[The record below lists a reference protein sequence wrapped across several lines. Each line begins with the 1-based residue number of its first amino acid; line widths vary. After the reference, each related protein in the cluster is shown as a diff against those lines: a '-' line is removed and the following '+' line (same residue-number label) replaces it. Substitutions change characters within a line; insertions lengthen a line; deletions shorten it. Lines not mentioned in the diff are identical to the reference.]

1 MGAPFFVISIE
12 TYEAKEYLYSQKQVP
27 LSWNKYSRI

>member
-1 MGAPFFVISIE
+1 MGAPFFVILIE

-27 LSWNKYSRI
+27 LQL